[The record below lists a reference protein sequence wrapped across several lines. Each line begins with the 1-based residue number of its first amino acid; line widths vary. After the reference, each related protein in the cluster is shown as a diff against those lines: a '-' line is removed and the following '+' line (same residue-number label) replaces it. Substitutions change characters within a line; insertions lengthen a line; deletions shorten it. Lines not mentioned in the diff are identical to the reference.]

1 VERFGDIVV
10 GAGIHAG
17 DLVAP
22 PLTGRKD
29 EHGHLAVVAPPLLEH
44 AQAVFLGK
52 AEVKHHG
59 VVRLGIA
66 EEMPLLPVKGG
77 IDRIAR
83 IAQCRYE
90 LPVEG
95 LDRLPRREAA
105 SSYPPGAL
113 SRPSSS

>member
-1 VERFGDIVV
+1 MSL
-10 GAGIHAG
+10 H
-17 DLVAP
+17 

-59 VVRLGIA
+59 VVRLGVA
-66 EEMPLLPVKGG
+66 EEMPLLPVEGG

-83 IAQCRYE
+83 IAQRRYE
-90 LPVEG
+90 LPVEVWIVFH
-95 LDRLPRREAA
+95 DEKPHPHTLPKR
-105 SSYPPGAL
+105 L